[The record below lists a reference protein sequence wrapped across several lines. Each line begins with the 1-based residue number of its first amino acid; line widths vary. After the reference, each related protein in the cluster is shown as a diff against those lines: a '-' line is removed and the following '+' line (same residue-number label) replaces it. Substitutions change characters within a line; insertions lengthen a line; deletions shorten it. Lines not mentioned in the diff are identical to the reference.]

1 MAVSSSS
8 VPVNLLVK
16 VLSNKLNNWI
26 LIFLI
31 LRKMMKNCRVRDE
44 WRTCSSK
51 DNRCVAV
58 NFNWF
63 VWVPIF
69 KPQKADIVTVL
80 LNFDSH
86 EGFLNVSNRGI
97 LVSSEAMNDSVQ

>member
-1 MAVSSSS
+1 
-8 VPVNLLVK
+8 
-16 VLSNKLNNWI
+16 
-26 LIFLI
+26 
-31 LRKMMKNCRVRDE
+31 MMKNCRVKDE

-51 DNRCVAV
+51 EDRCVAV

-80 LNFDSH
+80 LINFDSH
-86 EGFLNVSNRGI
+86 EGFLNVSNKGI